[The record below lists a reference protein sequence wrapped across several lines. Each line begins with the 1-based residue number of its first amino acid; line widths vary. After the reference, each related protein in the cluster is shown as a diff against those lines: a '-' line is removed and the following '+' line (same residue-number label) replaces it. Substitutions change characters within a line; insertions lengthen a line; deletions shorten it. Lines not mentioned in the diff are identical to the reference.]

1 MPAAPAP
8 PPGFAP
14 DAAPDP
20 RPVGR
25 PLQCYLVEDSLVIR
39 QNLAATLEEMLGADV
54 IGAAEDEAG
63 AVRWMQ
69 DSPQTCD
76 LMIIDIFLRAG
87 SGLGVLAAARRLRPA
102 MRRVV
107 LTNYATD
114 DMRRRCLELGAERV
128 FDKSAE
134 LEELLAFGASLQ
146 AGERH

>member
-1 MPAAPAP
+1 MDPAVAP
-8 PPGFAP
+8 PSSPA
-14 DAAPDP
+14 
-20 RPVGR
+20 RQ
-25 PLQCYLVEDSLVIR
+25 PLLCFLVEDSLVIR
-39 QNLAATLEEMLGADV
+39 QNLIATLEEMLGASV
-54 IGAAEDEAG
+54 VGVAEDEAT

-87 SGLGVLAAARRLRPA
+87 SGLGVLTAAARLRPA

-134 LEELLAFGASLQ
+134 LEELLAFGAALQ
-146 AGERH
+146 AGDPR

>member
-8 PPGFAP
+8 PPAP
-14 DAAPDP
+14 RSAAEAEP
-20 RPVGR
+20 RAAGQ
-25 PLQCYLVEDSLVIR
+25 PLRCYLVEDSPVIR
-39 QNLAATLEEMLGADV
+39 QNLAATLEEMLGAQV
-54 IGAAEDEAG
+54 IGMAEDEAA

-69 DSPQTCD
+69 DSTQRCD

-87 SGLGVLAAARRLRPA
+87 SGLGVLAAAARLRPA

-114 DMRRRCLELGAERV
+114 DMRRRCRELGAERV